1 MSEIRAGLKYSS
13 SHEWIRLEADGSVLI
28 GITDYAQQALGD
40 VVFVELPE
48 KGEHLDSGNEIA
60 IVESVKAA
68 SDIYAPISG
77 EVLELNEGLI
87 EEPSLINSSPYDL
100 GWILRLRPK
109 ELESL
114 RDLMDEHEYEVHF
127 KED

>member
-1 MSEIRAGLKYSS
+1 
-13 SHEWIRLEADGSVLI
+13 
-28 GITDYAQQALGD
+28 
-40 VVFVELPE
+40 
-48 KGEHLDSGNEIA
+48 
-60 IVESVKAA
+60 
-68 SDIYAPISG
+68 
-77 EVLELNEGLI
+77 LI

-114 RDLMDEHEYEVHF
+114 RDLMDEHEYELHF

>member
-114 RDLMDEHEYEVHF
+114 RDLMDEHEYEAHF

>member
-40 VVFVELPE
+40 VVFIELPE